1 MRALSREH
9 YYMNTILIFIVIDAV
24 IWLLALGWFVLEVYR
39 APEGWEDERGF
50 HFGRKGVSTD
60 LRASTEIHR
69 SSLPVLLLCA
79 ALCTATIRQ
88 IESSDP
94 VSRVW

>member
-9 YYMNTILIFIVIDAV
+9 YYMNTVLIFIVIDAV

-69 SSLPVLLLCA
+69 SSRTDEAQQLIVL
-79 ALCTATIRQ
+79 
-88 IESSDP
+88 
-94 VSRVW
+94 VSREDDRTWLG